1 MAVFRI
7 NKDKNFITM
16 GKYHLKEKDMSLKAI
31 GLLSIMLSL
40 PEDWDYSVAGLTAI
54 RKESKNSINSI
65 LNELEEFGYLKREKV
80 YDNGKIANW
89 EYNIYEKPKNLY
101 PKNEDIENVDIE
113 NVDIENRPQYNNIN
127 NINTNIINELNNKYF
142 EDERLNNAVIDWL
155 EYKKEKRQAYKPR
168 GLKALIK
175 KTNEYVGVYGV
186 DTVVELIE
194 HCMANN
200 WQGIIW
206 SKLKQPISSGT
217 GYQKNQEQNETL
229 GGILNGSIKLN

>member
-40 PEDWDYSVAGLTAI
+40 PDEWDYSVAGLTAI
-54 RKESKNSINSI
+54 RKEGKNSINSI
-65 LNELEEFGYLKREKV
+65 LNELEEFGYLTRNMV
-80 YDNGKIANW
+80 YENGKISNW

-101 PKNEDIENVDIE
+101 PKNEDIENEDIE
-113 NVDIENRPQYNNIN
+113 NVDIENRPQLNNKQL
-127 NINTNIINELNNKYF
+127 NTNIINELNNKYF
-142 EDERLNNAVIDWL
+142 EDERLNDTVIDWL

-175 KTNEYVGVYGV
+175 RIDEYVGVYGV
-186 DTVVELIE
+186 DTIIELIE

-200 WQGIIW
+200 WQGITW
-206 SKLKQPISSGT
+206 NKLKQPISSGT
-217 GYQKNQEQNETL
+217 GYQKNQEQNKTL